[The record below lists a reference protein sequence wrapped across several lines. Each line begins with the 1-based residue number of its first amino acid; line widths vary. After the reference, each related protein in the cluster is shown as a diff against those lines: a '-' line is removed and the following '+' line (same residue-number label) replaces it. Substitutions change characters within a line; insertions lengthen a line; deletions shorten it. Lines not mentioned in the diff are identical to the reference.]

1 MVKSASHGRVVSF
14 RESLLQLVH
23 RGSCDNLKPPS
34 QTALP
39 RSCIDGID
47 PRYRPRRRHRHERG
61 RHHTRHTAVPDGLGG
76 RDRRVLHDLLAS
88 RWAQSPIGA
97 HVVCVFG
104 KEKL

>member
-1 MVKSASHGRVVSF
+1 VGRVITW
-14 RESLLQLVH
+14 
-23 RGSCDNLKPPS
+23 KPPS

-39 RSCIDGID
+39 RSCVDGID

-76 RDRRVLHDLLAS
+76 RDRWVLHDLLAS

-97 HVVCVFG
+97 HVVCIFG
-104 KEKL
+104 KEKLYTRRSLGCGEVLHM